1 MKRKLFPRT
10 PNLTLASHRQIGR
23 TATRYA
29 AGRRPT
35 PVPVKIDSKMHLI
48 VHATTARVPRTGTL
62 PVSY

>member
-1 MKRKLFPRT
+1 MRRKLFPQA
-10 PNLTLASHRQIGR
+10 PKLILASHRQIGR

-35 PVPVKIDSKMHLI
+35 PVPVKIDNMRRLI